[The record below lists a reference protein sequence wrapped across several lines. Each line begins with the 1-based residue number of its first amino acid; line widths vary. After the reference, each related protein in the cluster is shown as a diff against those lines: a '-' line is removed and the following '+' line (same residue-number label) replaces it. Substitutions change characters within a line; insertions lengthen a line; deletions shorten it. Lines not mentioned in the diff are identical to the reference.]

1 MGRILAIDYGAKRCG
16 LAWTDPLQITAQG
29 LPTVQEPDLK
39 PSLLRLVATEK
50 IELILLGYPT
60 RMDGSDSHVT
70 EAVRE
75 LQRWVEI
82 QFPTLPVKRWDERFT
97 STLAARALIDAGI
110 SKKKRREKGTMDQM
124 SATLMLQEYL
134 TYL

>member
-110 SKKKRREKGTMDQM
+110 SKKKRREKGTLDQM